1 MVINLRPFLRFAAT
15 LAVVAAAVSNAMAQV
30 YPSRPITV
38 VVPFP
43 AGGPSDAVSRILAE
57 HLRGSLGQPVI
68 VENIPGAGG
77 PVGVGRV
84 ARAAPDGYTVG
95 YGQWASHVGAGA
107 IYPVRYDVLKDLDP
121 VVMLGSTPLW
131 IVARNTLPAKNLQEL
146 VAWLKANPDKASA
159 ATVGSGSG
167 AHLCGIYFQDNTGT
181 RFQFVPYRGGTQ
193 PMQDMVGGRI
203 DLMCDQATN
212 SLPLVRSGQIR
223 AYAVLAKQRWF
234 ASPDIPTIEEA
245 GLPPLHFSFWHGLWV
260 PKGSPKEI
268 IAKLNLAVVEALS
281 NPTIKQRFAQMGL
294 EIPPR
299 EQQTPQALGAFH
311 KSEIEKWWPI
321 IKSANIKP
329 E

>member
-1 MVINLRPFLRFAAT
+1 MTINLRPFRRLAAI
-15 LAVVAAAVSNAMAQV
+15 LAIVAAASNAVAQT
-30 YPSRPITV
+30 YPSHPITI

-57 HLRGSLGQPVI
+57 HMRGSLGQPVI
-68 VENIPGAGG
+68 VENTPGAGG
-77 PVGVGRV
+77 TVGVARV

-121 VVMLGSTPLW
+121 LVLLGSTPLW
-131 IVARNTLPAKNLQEL
+131 IVARNTLPAKNLPEL
-146 VAWLKANPDKASA
+146 VAWLKANPDKATA
-159 ATVGSGSG
+159 ATVGSGSA
-167 AHLCGIYFQDNTGT
+167 AHLCGIYLQDNTAT
-181 RFQFVPYRGGTQ
+181 RFQFVPYRGGNQ

-203 DLMCDQATN
+203 DLMCDQASN
-212 SLPLVRSGQIR
+212 SLPLVRSGQIK
-223 AYAVLAKQRWF
+223 AYAVMAKQRWS
-234 ASPDIPTIEEA
+234 AAPDIPTLEEA
-245 GLPPLHFSFWHGLWV
+245 GLPALHFSFWHGLWA
-260 PKGSPKEI
+260 PRGSSKEI
-268 IAKLNLAVVEALS
+268 IVKLNAAVVEALS
-281 NPTIKQRFAQMGL
+281 NPTVQQRFAEMGL

-299 EQQTPQALGAFH
+299 EQQTPEVLGAFH